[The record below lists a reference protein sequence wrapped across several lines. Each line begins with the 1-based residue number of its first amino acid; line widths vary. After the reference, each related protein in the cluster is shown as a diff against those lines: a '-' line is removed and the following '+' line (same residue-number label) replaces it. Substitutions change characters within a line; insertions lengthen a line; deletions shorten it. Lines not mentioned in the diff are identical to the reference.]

1 MYVVSKWSR
10 HCQRLTFVME
20 ASIFLPWH
28 AEQLLLFSVQTLK
41 RKNWFLVFVFL
52 SLESFQWSKNLNDS

>member
-28 AEQLLLFSVQTLK
+28 AEQLLLFFSANIKTK
-41 RKNWFLVFVFL
+41 KLVFGFCFL
-52 SLESFQWSKNLNDS
+52 IT